1 MRGSSV
7 FVSFLLFAASADC
20 GTWYVDA
27 AAPCIGGNGSQA
39 APFCQ
44 IQSAIAVAQTGDVI
58 SVAPGVYAESL
69 DIGTE
74 GLTIAGAGSDR
85 TTIRPPVDLNGIA
98 ALQVSA
104 LVVQDLKIVSDA
116 TPSAAI
122 GISNPAMS
130 STAGT
135 LEVRRCV
142 IRGFETGIWHGGASS
157 VVVSDTLIAHNEGD
171 GIASF
176 TAKDLS
182 VRNCTVA
189 FNGGRGISATLGP
202 FNSYTITNCLIVGNG
217 WWAVERYYHG
227 KNPVITYCDMFAN
240 NTANPP
246 FAPGAGPFVNY
257 VAEGNGFYNSFTPT
271 PGPVLAL
278 DPALVLFSSDDVQL
292 APGSP
297 CIDAGD
303 PSALPDPAHPFD
315 VLGFGHP
322 RVADGNLDFV
332 PRLDIGAV
340 EFGGLVGPTQVSTS
354 GNLVLVQT
362 GFPSG
367 AVGLLAG
374 LEGSG
379 MPLGPA
385 GTLFLGPAALVL
397 LAAGTLPASGTTTSL
412 NSAVPPSVV
421 GLRVGFQGASQS
433 PTVGAVR
440 LTNLSSV
447 LFVP

>member
-1 MRGSSV
+1 MRASIV
-7 FVSFLLFAASADC
+7 FVSVLLFAASAEC

-27 AAPCIGGNGSQA
+27 SAPCIGGNGSQA
-39 APFCQ
+39 APFCH
-44 IQSAIAVAQTGDVI
+44 IQSAMAVAQTGDVI
-58 SVAPGVYAESL
+58 AVAAGVYTESL
-69 DIGTE
+69 VIATE

-85 TTIRPPVDLNGIA
+85 TTIRPPVGLNGIT
-98 ALQVSA
+98 ALQISA
-104 LVVQDLKIVSDA
+104 LVVQDFKIVSDA
-116 TPSAAI
+116 MPSAAT
-122 GISNPAMS
+122 GISVQAMS

-142 IRGFETGIWHGGASS
+142 IRGFGTGILHTGASS
-157 VVVSDTLIAHNEGD
+157 VVVSDSLVVHNGGD

-176 TAKDLS
+176 TTKDLA
-182 VRNCTVA
+182 VKNCTVA
-189 FNGGRGISATLGP
+189 FNGGRGITATLGP
-202 FNSYTITNCLIVGNG
+202 FNSYTITNCLIAGNG
-217 WWAVERYYHG
+217 WWAVQRYYHG
-227 KNPVITYCDMFAN
+227 KNPVITYCDVFAN

-278 DPALVLFSSDDVQL
+278 DPGLVLFSSDDVQL

-303 PSALPDPAHPFD
+303 PAASPDPAHPFD

-340 EFGGLVGPTQVSTS
+340 EFGGLVGPTQASTS

-367 AVGLLAG
+367 AFGLLAG

-385 GTLFLGPAALVL
+385 GTLFLDPVALVL
-397 LAAGTLPASGTTTSL
+397 ITAGTLPASGTTVSL
-412 NSAVPPSVV
+412 SSAGPPSVV

-440 LTNLSSV
+440 LTNRSSI